1 MLLPE
6 KHLTE
11 QYLFSKHVPCLPV
24 KILILFVS
32 LDVIQLLSQARL
44 FVTPWTAACQ
54 VSLSFTYFQGL
65 LRFMSI
71 ESVMLSNHVI
81 LCCPLLLLPSVFPSI
96 RNFSN
101 VLALHISWPKYWSF
115 SISPSREYS
124 GLISRFLC
132 NIVLYNIGFCFHHQT
147 HPQLNII
154 SA

>member
-54 VSLSFTYFQGL
+54 VSCPSLS
-65 LRFMSI
+65 LRAC
-71 ESVMLSNHVI
+71 SNSCPHELAVLCNHLI

-115 SISPSREYS
+115 SIIPSNEYS
-124 GLISRFLC
+124 GLISFTVDWFDIYDASPFLSSGH
-132 NIVLYNIGFCFHHQT
+132 Y
-147 HPQLNII
+147 I
-154 SA
+154 SFN